1 MVLPLVLVVALAL
14 VQVGVLVKDRLM
26 VEAAARA
33 GARAAAVEAD
43 PAAIGA
49 AALAAAPDL
58 DPAVT
63 SVQID
68 RAGGQG
74 APVTVAIGYDEFVNV
89 PLIGW
94 LFGTSIHLDARATD
108 RQEFP

>member
-14 VQVGVLVKDRLM
+14 VQVGVVVKDRLM
-26 VEAAARA
+26 
-33 GARAAAVEAD
+33 VEAD

-63 SVQID
+63 TVQVT
-68 RAGGQG
+68 RVGGQG
-74 APVTVAIGYDEFVNV
+74 APVTVSIGYDELVNV

-94 LFGTSIHLDARATD
+94 LFGASIHLDARATD
-108 RQEFP
+108 RQEFA